1 MSKDPVMPHKILVVD
16 DESDLEVL
24 IRQKFR
30 KQIRENEYDFTFA
43 QNGVEALSRIADHPD
58 IGLVLSDIN
67 MPEMDGLTLLHRIN
81 ELKNPAL
88 KAVIVS
94 AYGDM
99 ENIRIAMN
107 RGAFDF
113 LTKPIDFSDLET
125 TIAKTLEELAIL
137 RQATKDREQLLSVRS
152 DLNTAARI
160 QQSILP
166 RTFPPFPD
174 RTDFEIF
181 AEMVPAKEVG
191 GDFYDFFFID
201 HDRLAFIIGDVSGKG
216 VPAAIFMAVS
226 RTLLKAIAS
235 QVVNPGETLRRIN
248 SMLIPESGGKMF
260 VTVFYGVLNTRTGD
274 VQFSYG
280 AHNPPY
286 IKRKEGQ
293 IERIRQESGFLLG
306 MVDDMEYDVHK
317 IVLHPGDTI
326 LLYTDGVTEA
336 MNGNKELF
344 NESRLE
350 TSLQRLNGH
359 LLKDMLAGIT
369 SDVMQFGAGAP
380 QADDVTMLALRYNG
394 RSDSSA

>member
-1 MSKDPVMPHKILVVD
+1 MSHKILVVD
-16 DESDLEVL
+16 DEADLEVL

-30 KQIRENEYDFTFA
+30 KQIRDNKYEFTFA
-43 QNGVEALSRIADHPD
+43 QNGVEALSKIADQPE

-99 ENIRIAMN
+99 DNIRLAMN

-113 LTKPIDFSDLET
+113 LTKPIDFNDLET
-125 TIAKTLEELAIL
+125 TIAKTLEQLTIL
-137 RQATKDREQLLSVRS
+137 RQATSDREQLLSVRN

-166 RTFPPFPD
+166 QIFPPFPD
-174 RTDFEIF
+174 RTEFDIF
-181 AEMVPAKEVG
+181 AKMTPAKEVG

-201 HDRLAFIIGDVSGKG
+201 HDRLAFVIGDVSGKG

-235 QVVNPGETLRRIN
+235 QVVNPGESLRRIN
-248 SMLIPESGGKMF
+248 SMLIPESSGRMF
-260 VTVFYGVLNTRTGD
+260 VTIFYGVLNTRTGE
-274 VQFSYG
+274 VQFSFG
-280 AHNPPY
+280 GHNPPY
-286 IKRKEGQ
+286 IKRKEGP
-293 IERIRQESGFLLG
+293 IERINHESGFLLG

-317 IVLHPGDTI
+317 IILHPGDTM

-336 MNGNKELF
+336 MNGNADLF
-344 NESRLE
+344 EESRLQS
-350 TSLQRLNGH
+350 SLQRLNGSP
-359 LLKDMLAGIT
+359 LKDMLDGINA
-369 SDVMQFGAGAP
+369 DVLQFAAGAP
-380 QADDVTMLALRYNG
+380 QADDITMLALQYKG
-394 RSDSSA
+394 KSTSSV

>member
-1 MSKDPVMPHKILVVD
+1 MSHKILVVD
-16 DESDLEVL
+16 DEADLELL

-30 KQIRENEYDFTFA
+30 KQIRDNEYDFTFA
-43 QNGVEALSRIADHPD
+43 QNGVEALSKIADQPD

-67 MPEMDGLTLLHRIN
+67 MPEMDGLTLLHRMN

-99 ENIRIAMN
+99 DNIRIAMN

-113 LTKPIDFSDLET
+113 LTKPIDFNDMET
-125 TIAKTLEELAIL
+125 TIVKTLEQLTIL
-137 RQATKDREQLLSVRS
+137 RQATKDREQLLSVRN

-166 RTFPPFPD
+166 QTFPPFPD
-174 RTDFEIF
+174 RGEFDIYARMT
-181 AEMVPAKEVG
+181 PAKEVG

-201 HDRLAFIIGDVSGKG
+201 HDRLAFVIGDVSGKG

-235 QVVNPGETLRRIN
+235 QVVNPGESLRRIN
-248 SMLIPESGGKMF
+248 SMLIPESSGRMF
-260 VTVFYGVLNTRTGD
+260 VTIFYGVLNTRTGE
-274 VQFSYG
+274 VQFSFG
-280 AHNPPY
+280 GHNPPY
-286 IKRKEGQ
+286 IKRREGPV
-293 IERIRQESGFLLG
+293 ERLNHESGFLLG
-306 MVDDMEYDVHK
+306 MLDDMEYDVHK

-336 MNGNKELF
+336 MNSKEELF
-344 NESRLE
+344 EESRLE
-350 TSLQRLNGH
+350 SSLQRLNGSP
-359 LLKDMLAGIT
+359 LKEMLDGINA
-369 SDVMQFGAGAP
+369 DLMEFAAGAP
-380 QADDVTMLALRYNG
+380 QADDITMLALQYKG
-394 RSDSSA
+394 KSVPSA